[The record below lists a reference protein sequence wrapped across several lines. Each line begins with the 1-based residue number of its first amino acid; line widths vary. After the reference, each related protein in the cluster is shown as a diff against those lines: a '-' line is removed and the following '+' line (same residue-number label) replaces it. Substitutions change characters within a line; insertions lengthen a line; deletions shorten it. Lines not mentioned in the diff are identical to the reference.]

1 MGFREMF
8 HTGGETSGTAG
19 KSNQFRQCFPGGD
32 VDDFLWVS
40 PLWIPIVAIIGGI
53 TLAIV
58 KSISVGRVREL
69 EVRERIAMIEKG
81 LVPPPE
87 SNPRGFERAMDAM
100 DGMKKARREDSYER
114 YLYRRHR
121 GAERHRSAGI
131 MLTGIGFG
139 LMLMLTLATR
149 SPGTGIG
156 IGGFLVLLGVAFFVN
171 SVLERRDIGPRGAAW
186 PGPPPPPGSPLPPD
200 ADA

>member
-1 MGFREMF
+1 
-8 HTGGETSGTAG
+8 
-19 KSNQFRQCFPGGD
+19 
-32 VDDFLWVS
+32 VDDFAWVS
-40 PLWIPIVAIIGGI
+40 PLWIPIVAIVGGI

-58 KSISVGRVREL
+58 KSISVARVREL

-87 SNPRGFERAMDAM
+87 SNPRGFEKAMNAM
-100 DGMKKARREDSYER
+100 EGNRQTRWDDPYDR

-139 LMLMLTLATR
+139 LMLMLGLTTR
-149 SPGTGIG
+149 NPGTGIG
-156 IGGFLVLLGVAFFVN
+156 VGGFLVLLGLAFFIN
-171 SVLERRDIGPRGAAW
+171 SILERRDVGPRGGGW
-186 PGPPPPPGSPLPPD
+186 PVPPPPTGSPLPSD
-200 ADA
+200 ADTRQPRS

>member
-1 MGFREMF
+1 
-8 HTGGETSGTAG
+8 
-19 KSNQFRQCFPGGD
+19 

-40 PLWIPIVAIIGGI
+40 PLWIPIVAIVGGI

-58 KSISVGRVREL
+58 KSISVARVREL
-69 EVRERIAMIEKG
+69 EVRERIAMIERG

-100 DGMKKARREDSYER
+100 NGAKRARGDDPYER
-114 YLYRRHR
+114 YAYRRHR

-139 LMLMLTLATR
+139 LMLMLGLTTS
-149 SPGTGIG
+149 SPAIGIG
-156 IGGFLVLLGVAFFVN
+156 VGGFLVLLGAAFFIN
-171 SVLERRDIGPRGAAW
+171 GAFERRDIGPRSGAW
-186 PGPPPPPGSPLPPD
+186 PGPPPAGPALGSDVDAHPPSS
-200 ADA
+200 